1 MCVCVCV
8 WAGRACPG
16 GGVICVC
23 VRLRVWP
30 GCHSGEAP
38 QPREEEAWGEGPV
51 LRVDKAF
58 GAAGGSGSRDQEGG
72 AEAARPLGAGRPLEG
87 RGCRPRPD
95 RECRRGRAGGFCLR
109 DPTGCSCWERTRGSR
124 PWDEEAHLLDL
135 SSGQKRVVCPG
146 GGTGPWPEPPRRR
159 AWGRCACSCKQAVK
173 RDRLGCGLENL
184 FQYSQ

>member
-1 MCVCVCV
+1 MCVC
-8 WAGRACPG
+8 ACPR

-23 VRLRVWP
+23 VWLRVWP

-58 GAAGGSGSRDQEGG
+58 GAAGGSGTGDQEGG
-72 AEAARPLGAGRPLEG
+72 AEAARPLGPGRPLEG

-124 PWDEEAHLLDL
+124 PWDEEAHLLNFY
-135 SSGQKRVVCPG
+135 RPG
-146 GGTGPWPEPPRRR
+146 RKGWCAPGAGR
-159 AWGRCACSCKQAVK
+159 APGRSLRAAARGGRCACSCKQAVK